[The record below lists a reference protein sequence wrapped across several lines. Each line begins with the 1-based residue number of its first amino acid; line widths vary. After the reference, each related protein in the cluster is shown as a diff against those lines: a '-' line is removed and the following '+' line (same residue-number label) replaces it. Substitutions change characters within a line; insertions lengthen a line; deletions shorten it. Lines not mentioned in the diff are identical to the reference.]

1 MNKTELEIHKAE
13 SGEEGL
19 LITINVFV
27 LIIKSEISILFRLQ
41 GWVGS
46 GGKGTIVLDDLV
58 VKQISEA
65 QEDSEATTTV
75 KTSDV
80 MDVSNKTA
88 VKQSCVLDKDQGD
101 CSANFTRYYY
111 SLTTDACLK
120 VR

>member
-1 MNKTELEIHKAE
+1 M
-13 SGEEGL
+13 
-19 LITINVFV
+19 
-27 LIIKSEISILFRLQ
+27 
-41 GWVGS
+41 GS

-120 VR
+120 VQFTYFILVLMELTFIEKALTFLFYFVWYKNVCQLERFLL

>member
-1 MNKTELEIHKAE
+1 M
-13 SGEEGL
+13 
-19 LITINVFV
+19 
-27 LIIKSEISILFRLQ
+27 
-41 GWVGS
+41 GS

-101 CSANFTRYYY
+101 CYANFTRYYY

-120 VR
+120 VQFYIFHFSTHGTNFS